1 MIAPGRLVDEGLL
14 RLNGLTH
21 RTFALPLLVFYAT
34 AGCNSRCITCDW
46 WHASSASDLSTAEV
60 GALAAEL
67 PALRTRR
74 VLFSGG
80 EPLLR
85 GDVFEMATLFRA
97 RGARLDLLTNGL
109 LFERYAEQVAAH
121 FDTVTLSLDA
131 DTPEL
136 YRQVRGV
143 DGLEQVERGMA
154 RLLQVAPRLPVRA
167 RCTLQRHN
175 FRRLPILIDKA
186 RSLGLAQISFL
197 AADVSGDAFGRP
209 RARDGTGAETMAEHS
224 AHALPDDLLPNA
236 EEVAEFARLV
246 DDTIRTHAPDF
257 ASGFVAESAQ
267 KLRRLPQYY
276 AARLGLAALPP
287 VACNAPWISA
297 VIEADGAVR
306 PCFFQRAVGDL
317 RDKPLHQILNGE
329 MVAFRAGLQVH
340 ENAVCATCVCA
351 LNMNLRTPL

>member
-1 MIAPGRLVDEGLL
+1 MMIPGKLVDEGLL

-46 WHASSASDLSTAEV
+46 WQAGSASDLSLAEV

-67 PALRTRR
+67 PRLRTRR

-85 GDVFEMATLFRA
+85 GDVFEIASLFRA

-109 LFERYAEQVAAH
+109 LLERHAEQVAGH
-121 FDTVTLSLDA
+121 FDSVTLSLDA

-136 YRQVRGV
+136 YREVRGV
-143 DGLEQVERGMA
+143 DGLGRVERGVA
-154 RLLQVAPRLPVRA
+154 RLLSVAPRLPVRA

-175 FRRLPILIDKA
+175 FRRLPALIDQA

-209 RARDGTGAETMAEHS
+209 QARANIGGHTTSEHS
-224 AHALPDDLLPNA
+224 AHPLPDDLLPDA
-236 EEVAEFARLV
+236 DEVAEFARLV
-246 DDTIRTHAPDF
+246 DETIRTHAPDF

-276 AARLGLAALPP
+276 AARLGLAAFPP

-306 PCFFQRAVGDL
+306 PCFFQRSVGHL
-317 RDKPLHQILNGE
+317 RDKPLRQILNGE
-329 MVAFRAGLQVH
+329 MVAFRAGLQVR
-340 ENAVCATCVCA
+340 EDPVCATCVCA